1 MALSRN
7 DAKLEAMTLVDHFHP
22 AVRTWFER
30 KFRAPTDAQS
40 LGWPE
45 ITSGRDTLISA
56 PTGSGKTLAAF
67 LVSIDRLI
75 REAEKQ
81 PLTDEVHVLYISPLK
96 ALSNDI
102 RRNLEDPLAEIEQV
116 AIELG
121 YPSHGIRTAVRTGD
135 TTQAERQAIVK
146 NPPHIL
152 ITTPESLYLMLTA
165 ERSREILR
173 TIKTVIVDE
182 IHALLRDKRG
192 SHLALTLARLDHVS
206 VERPARIGLS
216 ATIKPIEE
224 AARFLVG
231 ADRTKDARVET
242 LHRGPDAARNRREAS
257 PVDKGQTMAQPRAV
271 SDVAPEVTPLPA
283 RPEVSKDRGEL
294 PRPATDPA
302 LGTQHSALGTPDCT
316 IVNTGHQR
324 DLEIEIEIPPT
335 DLEAVASGE
344 QWRDTYDRL
353 AELIKQHRTTLIFV
367 NTRRLAERAAFALAE
382 RIGEEHVGAHHGS
395 LSKER
400 RLNFEQRL
408 KAGEM
413 KALVATAS
421 LELGIDIGTIDLVCQ
436 LESPRSMT
444 TFLQRVGRSGHALG
458 LTPKGRLFPTTP
470 DELVECAAL
479 IRAVKDGRL
488 DRLYPPVAPLD
499 ILAQQIVAEAACE
512 PWREDDLFDLFRK
525 AAPYSELDRHN
536 FDEIVEMLSEGIS
549 VGTGKAAAYLHRD
562 RINGVIRGRRG
573 ARMTAIQCGGAI
585 PEVADYR
592 VLAEPEG
599 TFVGTLDEDFSI
611 ESMAGDII
619 LLGTTSWRIRRI
631 EAGVVRVEDAH
642 GQPPSVPFWLGEAPS
657 RTIEL
662 SEEVSR
668 LRQDIAD
675 RLPPTVETP
684 HRYDDDAGVPT
695 DAAFAED
702 GSVPAQHRGVFNPA
716 PETAPL
722 PARPEAL
729 VGRAER
735 QRSSADDAE
744 QTPLSAH
751 PEVSKDRAGRQRPA
765 EEDPI
770 RWLAHECNLPA
781 EAAEQVVHYIRAERD
796 GIGLVPTQQDVVFER
811 FFDESGGMQLVV
823 HAPFGGR
830 INRAWGLAL
839 RKRFCVGFDFE
850 LQAAAS
856 DDAMLLSIGPN
867 NSFPLTD
874 MFDLVKPQWVEE
886 SVEQSLLVSPMFGAR
901 WRWNATRALAILR
914 QRQGKKVPPQIQRM
928 RADDLMAAVFP
939 KLVGCQENQTG
950 PIEIPDH
957 PIVRQTVYDCMHEAM
972 DIDGLKD
979 VLELIEK
986 GEIRLHAKDT
996 TEPSPFAHEMLNS
1009 KPYTYLD
1016 DAPLEERRARA
1027 VTLRRSLPENSRD
1040 LGALDPDAIERVID
1054 EARPDPRDPE
1064 ELHEALLS
1072 LIAVRPPDDHDPSS
1086 SIFPVPSSDIASW
1099 FDDLVTS
1106 GRAAI
1111 ADTEGGPMWFAAEN
1125 LPAIQAL
1132 YLGTTIRPELRLPTE
1147 LAARTINEDDARLAL
1162 FRGHMEI
1169 AGPVTIAELAQ
1180 RTAMPPTAAKTVLA
1194 HLEGEGS
1201 VMRGQF
1207 RPNTGNVAAAFGAG
1221 SGDEGRPPRGG
1232 AGRGDEEFC
1241 DRRLLA
1247 RIHRY
1252 TLDRLRQEIEPV
1264 TAQDLMRFLLRWQ
1277 HVAAGTQL
1285 EGKRGLLEA
1294 VTQLQGFDIP
1304 AVAWERH
1311 ILPARV
1317 ASYRGS
1323 WLDELCMSGDVAWGR
1338 LATRKGADNGRSAT
1352 TSSAT
1357 PISLVRRTDLPW
1369 LLAGIRNARP
1379 EPAERGNRV
1388 TQSVRPEP
1396 SRSEAERRVEG
1407 LRPTPYSLLLTPGSS
1422 VTGAGRDILDLLA
1435 ARGALFYDD
1444 IASASGR
1451 LLTDVE
1457 RGLWD
1462 LVARGLITADGFQAL
1477 RSLMASTKQRNFQ
1490 RPQRTRLF
1498 RSLAVGLPSGR
1509 WSLLPHDLGVDAS
1522 RGDAPTGVPLSEQLA
1537 ETWAEQLLFRY
1548 GVVFRDLVQ
1557 RENITVPWRD
1567 ILRAL
1572 RRMEARGSVRGGR
1585 FVAGFYGEQYARPE
1599 AVESLRKVRR
1609 MEKKGEIVRISAVDP
1624 LNLTGT
1630 ITPGPRVT
1638 SVHTRSVLYR
1648 DGVPIDPAE
1657 VGQGPIR
1664 LAAG

>member
-1 MALSRN
+1 MPDVLAS
-7 DAKLEAMTLVDHFHP
+7 FHP

-30 KFRAPTDAQS
+30 KFRSPTDAQV

-45 ITSGRDTLISA
+45 IISGRDTLVSA

-75 REAEKQ
+75 RQAEKE
-81 PLTDEVHVLYISPLK
+81 PLADEVHVLYVSPLK

-102 RRNLEDPLAEIEQV
+102 RRNLEEPLTEIERV
-116 AIELG
+116 ALELG
-121 YPSHGIRTAVRTGD
+121 YPAHGIRTALRTGD
-135 TTQAERQAIVK
+135 TTQAERQEIVK
-146 NPPHIL
+146 KPPHIL

-173 TIKTVIVDE
+173 TVKTVIVDE
-182 IHALLRDKRG
+182 VHALLRDKRG
-192 SHLALTLARLDHVS
+192 SHLALTLARLDHVAA
-206 VERPARIGLS
+206 ERPARIGLS
-216 ATIKPIEE
+216 ATIKPIEA

-231 ADRTKDARVET
+231 ADRAGAEGD
-242 LHRGPDAARNRREAS
+242 
-257 PVDKGQTMAQPRAV
+257 
-271 SDVAPEVTPLPA
+271 
-283 RPEVSKDRGEL
+283 
-294 PRPATDPA
+294 
-302 LGTQHSALGTPDCT
+302 PDCK

-324 DLEIEIEIPPT
+324 DLEIGVEIPPT

-344 QWRDTYDRL
+344 QWRDMYDRL
-353 AELIKQHRTTLIFV
+353 AELIKQHRTTLVFV
-367 NTRRLAERAAFALAE
+367 NTRRLAERVAFALAE

-458 LTPKGRLFPTTP
+458 LTPKGRLFPTTR

-479 IRAVKDGRL
+479 VRGVKAGRL
-488 DRLYPPVAPLD
+488 DRLNPPLAPLD

-512 PWREDDLFDLFRK
+512 PWAEDDLFDLCRK
-525 AAPYSELDRHN
+525 AAPYSDLDRNN
-536 FDEIVEMLSEGIS
+536 FDEIVEMLSEGIP
-549 VGTGKAAAYLHRD
+549 VGTGKAAACLHRD

-675 RLPPTVETP
+675 RLDV
-684 HRYDDDAGVPT
+684 HNASVASSRRDAST
-695 DAAFAED
+695 
-702 GSVPAQHRGVFNPA
+702 
-716 PETAPL
+716 
-722 PARPEAL
+722 
-729 VGRAER
+729 
-735 QRSSADDAE
+735 
-744 QTPLSAH
+744 
-751 PEVSKDRAGRQRPA
+751 
-765 EEDPI
+765 DPI
-770 RWLAHECNLPA
+770 LWLASECHLSA
-781 EAAEQVVHYIRAERD
+781 EAAEQIVRYVRAERD

-874 MFDLVKPQWVEE
+874 MFDLVKPQWAQE
-886 SVEQSLLVSPMFGAR
+886 SVEQALLVANAPMWGAR

-939 KLVGCQENQTG
+939 RLVACQENVTG
-950 PIEIPDH
+950 AIELPDH
-957 PIVRQTVYDCMHEAM
+957 PLIRQTMHDCLHEAM
-972 DIDGLKD
+972 DLDGLIE
-979 VLELIEK
+979 VLNRIEA

-1027 VTLRRSLPENSRD
+1027 VTLRRTLPENSRD

-1072 LIAVRPPDDHDPSS
+1072 LIAVSS
-1086 SIFPVPSSDIASW
+1086 SIFDLPPSDLEPW
-1099 FDDLVTS
+1099 FDALVSS

-1111 ADTEGGPMWFAAEN
+1111 AETEGGPMWFAAEN
-1125 LPAIQAL
+1125 LPAIRIL
-1132 YLGTTIRPELRLPTE
+1132 YPGATIRPELRLPRD
-1147 LAARTINEDDARLAL
+1147 LADRPANEDDARLAL
-1162 FRGHMEI
+1162 FRGHMEV
-1169 AGPVTIAELAQ
+1169 AGPLTIAELAE
-1180 RTAMPPTAAKTVLA
+1180 RTAMPPAAAKTVLA
-1194 HLEGEGS
+1194 QLEGEGS

-1207 RPNTGNVAAAFGAG
+1207 RPGK
-1221 SGDEGRPPRGG
+1221 E
-1232 AGRGDEEFC
+1232 DEEFC

-1247 RIHRY
+1247 RIHRL
-1252 TLDRLRQEIEPV
+1252 TLNRLRQEIEPV
-1264 TAQDLMRFLLRWQ
+1264 TPQELMRFLLRWQ
-1277 HVAAGTQL
+1277 HGAPGTQL

-1294 VTQLQGFDIP
+1294 IAQLQGFDIP

-1311 ILPARV
+1311 ILPSRI

-1338 LATRKGADNGRSAT
+1338 LATRKGADNGRAAT

-1369 LLAGIRNARP
+1369 LLAGI
-1379 EPAERGNRV
+1379 GNRQPNGGSGSSLDS
-1388 TQSVRPEP
+1388 TT
-1396 SRSEAERRVEG
+1396 
-1407 LRPTPYSLLLTPGSS
+1407 RPTMRLNGENGSPSARGLSLTSSTSPDSPDSSPLTPNSS
-1422 VTGAGRDILDLLA
+1422 PTGAGRDILDLLA

-1451 LLTDVE
+1451 LPTDVE

-1462 LVARGLITADGFQAL
+1462 LVARGLVTADGFQAL
-1477 RSLMASTKQRNFQ
+1477 RSLMASTKRRNFQ
-1490 RPQRTRLF
+1490 RPQRARLF

-1509 WSLLPHDLGVDAS
+1509 WSLLPHATFADVTTPLPAHPEVSKEGAEQ
-1522 RGDAPTGVPLSEQLA
+1522 APPELPTIPPSEQLA

-1548 GVVFRDLVQ
+1548 GVIFRDLVQ
-1557 RENITVPWRD
+1557 RENISIPWRD
-1567 ILRAL
+1567 ILRSL

-1609 MEKKGEIVRISAVDP
+1609 MEKKGELVRISAVDP
-1624 LNLTGT
+1624 LNLVG
-1630 ITPGPRVT
+1630 IVTPGPKIT
-1638 SVHTRSVLYR
+1638 AVHTRSVLYR
-1648 DGVPIDPAE
+1648 DGVPLSEEEAAE
-1657 VGQGPIR
+1657 A
-1664 LAAG
+1664 LAASRVAKAG

>member
-1 MALSRN
+1 MSGATTPR
-7 DAKLEAMTLVDHFHP
+7 EAGGVLTSFHP

-30 KFRAPTDAQS
+30 KFREPTDAQK

-45 ITSGRDTLISA
+45 IMSGRDTLISA

-75 REAEKQ
+75 REAEKE
-81 PLTDEVHVLYISPLK
+81 PLSDEVHVLYVSPLK

-102 RRNLEDPLAEIEQV
+102 KRNLEDPLAEIEQV
-116 AIELG
+116 ALELG
-121 YPSHGIRTAVRTGD
+121 YGSHGIRTALRTGD
-135 TTQAERQAIVK
+135 TTQAERQQIVK
-146 NPPHIL
+146 TPPHIL

-173 TIKTVIVDE
+173 TVKTVIVDE
-182 IHALLRDKRG
+182 VHALLRDKRG
-192 SHLALTLARLDHVS
+192 SHLALTLARLDHTC
-206 VERPARIGLS
+206 ERRPARIGLS
-216 ATIKPIEE
+216 ATVKPIED

-231 ADRTKDARVET
+231 AGRMITGDNIGVDAPRRGARDGHDIRVET
-242 LHRGPDAARNRREAS
+242 PRRRVSNGRTPKNTLLPAHPEALS
-257 PVDKGQTMAQPRAV
+257 PVRAEPV
-271 SDVAPEVTPLPA
+271 EAAEP
-283 RPEVSKDRGEL
+283 
-294 PRPATDPA
+294 PRPDHP
-302 LGTQHSALGTPDCT
+302 ALGTPDCA

-344 QWRDTYDRL
+344 QWRDMYDRL
-353 AELIKQHRTTLIFV
+353 AELIQQHRTTLVFV
-367 NTRRLAERAAFALAE
+367 NTRRLAERVAFALAE

-444 TFLQRVGRSGHALG
+444 TFLQRVGRSGHSLG
-458 LTPKGRLFPTTP
+458 LTPKGRLFPTTR

-479 IRAVKDGRL
+479 VRAVKAGRL
-488 DRLYPPVAPLD
+488 DRLFPPVAPLD
-499 ILAQQIVAEAACE
+499 ILSQQIVAEAACE
-512 PWREDDLFDLFRK
+512 PWREDDLFELFRK
-525 AAPYSELDRHN
+525 AAPYSELDRN
-536 FDEIVEMLSEGIS
+536 DFDEIVEMLSEGIP

-675 RLPPTVETP
+675 RLDSRNDTRVETP
-684 HRYDDDAGVPT
+684 R
-695 DAAFAED
+695 
-702 GSVPAQHRGVFNPA
+702 RGVSTEHRVDA
-716 PETAPL
+716 PTLFPGQ
-722 PARPEAL
+722 PP
-729 VGRAER
+729 
-735 QRSSADDAE
+735 S
-744 QTPLSAH
+744 
-751 PEVSKDRAGRQRPA
+751 
-765 EEDPI
+765 DPI
-770 RWLAHECNLPA
+770 RWVAHECNLPA
-781 EAAEQVVHYIRAERD
+781 EAAEQLVRYIRAERD

-811 FFDESGGMQLVV
+811 FFDEAGGMQLVV

-874 MFDLVKPQWVEE
+874 MFDLVKPEWAEE

-950 PIEIPDH
+950 PIEITDH

-979 VLELIEK
+979 VLERIEA

-1072 LIAVRPPDDHDPSS
+1072 LIAVRAPDPQ
-1086 SIFPVPSSDIASW
+1086 FPFLLSPDCEAW
-1099 FDDLVTS
+1099 FDELVS
-1106 GRAAI
+1106 SRRAAI
-1111 ADTEGGPMWFAAEN
+1111 ADTVGGPMWFAAESH
-1125 LPAIQAL
+1125 PAIRAL
-1132 YLGTTIRPELRLPTE
+1132 YPGATVRPELRLPPN
-1147 LAARTINEDDARLAL
+1147 LGARPVSEDDARLAL

-1169 AGPVTIAELAQ
+1169 VGPVTVGELAQ
-1180 RTAMPPTAAKTVLA
+1180 RTAMPPAAANSVLA
-1194 HLEGEGS
+1194 QLEGEGS
-1201 VMRGQF
+1201 VMRGHF
-1207 RPNTGNVAAAFGAG
+1207 RPRAHAPNVAAAFGVG

-1232 AGRGDEEFC
+1232 AGEEEFC

-1264 TAQDLMRFLLRWQ
+1264 TSQDLMRFLLRWQ
-1277 HVAAGTQL
+1277 HVAPGTQL

-1294 VTQLQGFDIP
+1294 VAQLQGFDIP

-1311 ILPARV
+1311 ILPARI
-1317 ASYRGS
+1317 AAYKGS

-1338 LATRKGADNGRSAT
+1338 LAARKGTDNGRSAT

-1357 PISLVRRTDLPW
+1357 PIALVRRTDLPW
-1369 LLAGIRNARP
+1369 LLAGIRNRQSNGGSGSSL
-1379 EPAERGNRV
+1379 EPASDSPG
-1388 TQSVRPEP
+1388 
-1396 SRSEAERRVEG
+1396 
-1407 LRPTPYSLLLTPGSS
+1407 SLLLAPFSS
-1422 VTGAGRDILDLLA
+1422 ITGAGRDTLDLLA

-1451 LLTDVE
+1451 LPTDVE

-1477 RSLMASTKQRNFQ
+1477 RSLMASTKRRNFQ
-1490 RPQRTRLF
+1490 RPQRARLF

-1509 WSLLPHDLGVDAS
+1509 WSVLL
-1522 RGDAPTGVPLSEQLA
+1522 
-1537 ETWAEQLLFRY
+1537 
-1548 GVVFRDLVQ
+1548 
-1557 RENITVPWRD
+1557 
-1567 ILRAL
+1567 
-1572 RRMEARGSVRGGR
+1572 
-1585 FVAGFYGEQYARPE
+1585 
-1599 AVESLRKVRR
+1599 
-1609 MEKKGEIVRISAVDP
+1609 
-1624 LNLTGT
+1624 
-1630 ITPGPRVT
+1630 
-1638 SVHTRSVLYR
+1638 
-1648 DGVPIDPAE
+1648 
-1657 VGQGPIR
+1657 
-1664 LAAG
+1664 